1 MDERTLTHWVALRH
15 GPVSLDEA
23 VGFVSHD
30 GAGALA
36 VFVGVVRVENEG
48 RTVSTLEYS
57 AYAQMA
63 VKEMGRIAAE
73 LAADL
78 PGTRV
83 AALHR
88 LGLLR
93 VGDIAI
99 VCAASSP
106 HRHEAFVASRQLIDR
121 IKSRVPIWKRETGP
135 DGAAWVGWVDARCE
149 PDHGAHGHAHD
160 HPHHLHRKD

>member
-1 MDERTLTHWVALRH
+1 MEQRALTHWVALRAA
-15 GPVSLDEA
+15 PVGLDEA

-30 GAGALA
+30 GAGAIS
-36 VFVGVVRVENEG
+36 VFVGAVRMENEG
-48 RTVSTLEYS
+48 REVATLEYS

-63 VKEMGRIAAE
+63 VKEMGRIASE
-73 LAADL
+73 LAAEL
-78 PGTRV
+78 PGTKV

-99 VCAASSP
+99 VCAASAP
-106 HRHEAFVASRQLIDR
+106 HRHEAFIACRALIDR

-149 PDHGAHGHAHD
+149 DDHAHHD
-160 HPHHLHRKD
+160 HKH

>member
-1 MDERTLTHWVALRH
+1 MEERALSHLVALRH
-15 GPVSLDEA
+15 APVALDEA
-23 VGFVSHD
+23 VGFVSHE
-30 GAGALA
+30 GAGAVS
-36 VFVGVVRVENEG
+36 VFLGVVRIENDG
-48 RTVSTLEYS
+48 RAVHTLEYS

-63 VKEMGRIAAE
+63 VKEMSRIAAE
-73 LAADL
+73 LCAEI

-93 VGDIAI
+93 VGDVAI

-106 HRHEAFVASRQLIDR
+106 HRHEAFVACRMLIDR

-149 PDHGAHGHAHD
+149 DDHGAHAHGAHEHKHGH
-160 HPHHLHRKD
+160 